1 MQEKNNIISYKG
13 YSAEIQFSSED
24 ECLIG
29 HILNINDIVGFHGN
43 SVDEIKNAFA
53 EAVDFYIKTNID
65 ENADENVDENIDEIT
80 LNIPKELHKKLF
92 LQAKTCG
99 ETLDKF
105 ILNTLNKY
113 VTTMY

>member
-65 ENADENVDENIDEIT
+65 DTTIPIFPTKYINVYWLSFDII
-80 LNIPKELHKKLF
+80 KS
-92 LQAKTCG
+92 
-99 ETLDKF
+99 
-105 ILNTLNKY
+105 Y
-113 VTTMY
+113 

>member
-1 MQEKNNIISYKG
+1 M
-13 YSAEIQFSSED
+13 
-24 ECLIG
+24 
-29 HILNINDIVGFHGN
+29 NINDIVGFHGN

-65 ENADENVDENIDEIT
+65 ENADENIDEIT